1 MRAERLSQATAR
13 RENLYGE
20 FIEEASKLF
29 TDALCHEFD
38 DPSKFVHLYALVG
51 KLRLF
56 APANVVSE
64 AEEVMRCIV
73 ETYHLPNRD
82 FRNQEGRR
90 ENEIDVLRAFSE
102 ACRHDLRV

>member
-64 AEEVMRCIV
+64 AEEVMRRIV
-73 ETYHLPNRD
+73 ETTTSPTEIFAIRKAGA
-82 FRNQEGRR
+82 RS
-90 ENEIDVLRAFSE
+90 EIDVLRAFSE
-102 ACRHDLRV
+102 ACRQDLRV